1 GYGFVNFATE
11 KERDFAVEIKQ
22 DICILGNPVVVRKG
36 HDQTHQQY
44 CLSNTGQNSFKTATQ
59 KGIDFH
65 FHADH
70 HDKESSSQD
79 INTSELVD
87 PKNVVYVGNVP
98 DKMDDSSLRLYLE
111 GLLGYPSVTFK
122 RKDHYVFMGFQTSIQ
137 AQHCIDQLNGITI
150 GNLKITVQPA
160 KKPEDQETVLRY
172 IKYITIALGQCPL
185 DSQQIYMLEKSYRT
199 VYVSQ
204 LPPNTDR
211 DDLANCFCR
220 YGNVLDSRIVK
231 DTKTGFPRYGFVIF
245 DTITASTSAVTQSL
259 RLIHTIH
266 GKDVQ

>member
-1 GYGFVNFATE
+1 MSENANNFVSINSTTNSSNSNGTEEVNSKIQNSTDMIVNSTNSTGNGNDSKLNSKLNSSTSNSNTIGIGTNNGNSNGSGSNARIHHWSATEQHLEDAFKDCGKIVSSRIIRDTVTNTSKGYGFVNFATE

-87 PKNVVYVGNVP
+87 P
-98 DKMDDSSLRLYLE
+98 
-111 GLLGYPSVTFK
+111 T
-122 RKDHYVFMGFQTSIQ
+122 
-137 AQHCIDQLNGITI
+137 NGMF
-150 GNLKITVQPA
+150 NA
-160 KKPEDQETVLRY
+160 
-172 IKYITIALGQCPL
+172 
-185 DSQQIYMLEKSYRT
+185 
-199 VYVSQ
+199 
-204 LPPNTDR
+204 
-211 DDLANCFCR
+211 F
-220 YGNVLDSRIVK
+220 
-231 DTKTGFPRYGFVIF
+231 
-245 DTITASTSAVTQSL
+245 
-259 RLIHTIH
+259 
-266 GKDVQ
+266 